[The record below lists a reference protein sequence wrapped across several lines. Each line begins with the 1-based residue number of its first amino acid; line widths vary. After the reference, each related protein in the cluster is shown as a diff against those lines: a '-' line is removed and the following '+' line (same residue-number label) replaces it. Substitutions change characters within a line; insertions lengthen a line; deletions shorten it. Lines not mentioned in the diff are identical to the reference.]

1 MVRVKRSSGV
11 PTMPSRHEDSRHE
24 EGEGGNG
31 ENGILNPATLS
42 APPLWIPTDHLFLC
56 ESQRS
61 QRAAAHLRE
70 VNIAIHPFIPG
81 LLIRKRDVDHTEKK
95 KIVAF
100 GIRTRDHSKV
110 PTPLILIKFD
120 SKTSRNEPILFLT
133 SLI

>member
-81 LLIRKRDVDHTEKK
+81 LLIRS
-95 KIVAF
+95 
-100 GIRTRDHSKV
+100 RTHRFCFTDLIAPPYRSPSTGVQSKY
-110 PTPLILIKFD
+110 
-120 SKTSRNEPILFLT
+120 R
-133 SLI
+133 

>member
-11 PTMPSRHEDSRHE
+11 PTTPSRHEDSRHE

-70 VNIAIHPFIPG
+70 VRGAIPPSFLMSITQTLFEVLFLALQNSGHGPG
-81 LLIRKRDVDHTEKK
+81 LPVLNSTGPPNQKAT
-95 KIVAF
+95 
-100 GIRTRDHSKV
+100 
-110 PTPLILIKFD
+110 
-120 SKTSRNEPILFLT
+120 
-133 SLI
+133 

>member
-11 PTMPSRHEDSRHE
+11 PTTPSRHEDSRHE

-70 VNIAIHPFIPG
+70 VNIAIHPFICIPG
-81 LLIRKRDVDHTEKK
+81 LLIRS
-95 KIVAF
+95 
-100 GIRTRDHSKV
+100 RTHR
-110 PTPLILIKFD
+110 FC
-120 SKTSRNEPILFLT
+120 F

>member
-11 PTMPSRHEDSRHE
+11 PTTPSRHEDSRHE

-81 LLIRKRDVDHTEKK
+81 LLIRERDVDRTEKK
-95 KIVAF
+95 
-100 GIRTRDHSKV
+100 RSS
-110 PTPLILIKFD
+110 PLGF
-120 SKTSRNEPILFLT
+120 EPATTVKSQLRSF
-133 SLI
+133 

>member
-11 PTMPSRHEDSRHE
+11 PTTPSRHEDSRHE

-81 LLIRKRDVDHTEKK
+81 LLIRKRDVDHTGEKK
-95 KIVAF
+95 D
-100 GIRTRDHSKV
+100 RR
-110 PTPLILIKFD
+110 LWD
-120 SKTSRNEPILFLT
+120 SNPRPQ
-133 SLI
+133 

>member
-11 PTMPSRHEDSRHE
+11 PTTPSRHEDSRHE
-24 EGEGGNG
+24 EEEGGNG
-31 ENGILNPATLS
+31 ENGTLNPATLS
-42 APPLWIPTDHLFLC
+42 APPLRIPTDHLFVC

-110 PTPLILIKFD
+110 PT
-120 SKTSRNEPILFLT
+120 
-133 SLI
+133 SLHFNKI